1 MRVSHLT
8 IFALIILFYPKLLKK
23 TFTSGILCCVY
34 EDCGIVPSH
43 QYNII
48 RIMLQLTKKES
59 NSYER

>member
-1 MRVSHLT
+1 MRVLHLT

-23 TFTSGILCCVY
+23 TFTSGILCSVY

-48 RIMLQLTKKES
+48 RIML
-59 NSYER
+59 